1 MNKYPAPEFSARFLL
16 PKYWG
21 TLLLV
26 AFAYL
31 LSLLPWKLQFAM
43 GKALG
48 RAAIRLMPK
57 RRKTMIRNL
66 ELCFPN
72 MPAAEREALIKANID
87 NTGLALFE
95 TGMAWYWSE
104 ARVAKHV
111 SFEGLEH
118 LDKLRAEGRGV
129 LLVSVHSLNLEFG
142 GRACGLKL
150 SGMGVYRP
158 NNNPCFDY
166 FQFKGRTKGGH
177 EMIHRK
183 DVKTMLESLRKG
195 RVLWYAPDHDYGPRR
210 HAFAPLFAVEQACTT
225 TGTSLLVDETDCAIV
240 PFTVVRND
248 DNGHYTLTIREP
260 LVDSF
265 PKHDPEAGARVI
277 NKVVEE
283 SIMAAPDQYMWLH
296 RRFKTRPEGQPS
308 LY

>member
-1 MNKYPAPEFSARFLL
+1 MSKYPAPKFTASFLM

-26 AFAYL
+26 AVAYL
-31 LSLLPWKLQFAM
+31 LSLLPWKCQFWL
-43 GKALG
+43 GKGLG
-48 RAAIRLMPK
+48 RLAIKLMPK
-57 RRKTMIRNL
+57 RRKTIARNL
-66 ELCFPN
+66 ELCFPE
-72 MPAAEREALIKANID
+72 MDKQTRERLIRENID

-104 ARVAKHV
+104 ARIARHV
-111 SFEGLEH
+111 KFEGLEY
-118 LDKLRAEGRGV
+118 LEQLKAQGKGV
-129 LLVSVHSLNLEFG
+129 LLVSVHSLNLELG

-183 DVKTMLESLRKG
+183 DVKTMLDSLRSG
-195 RVLWYAPDHDYGPRR
+195 RVLWYAPDHDYGRRR
-210 HAFAPLFAVEQACTT
+210 HAFAPLFAVDEACTT
-225 TGTSLLVDETDCAIV
+225 TGTSLLVDETDCAVV
-240 PFTVVRND
+240 PFTIVRDD
-248 DNGHYTLTIREP
+248 DNGNYTLTIRKP
-260 LVDSF
+260 FVDEF
-265 PKHDPEAGARVI
+265 PKHDPEAGARFI
-277 NKVVEE
+277 NKLVET
-283 SIMAAPDQYMWLH
+283 SIMAAPSQYMWLH
-296 RRFKTRPEGQPS
+296 RRFKTRPEGQGS